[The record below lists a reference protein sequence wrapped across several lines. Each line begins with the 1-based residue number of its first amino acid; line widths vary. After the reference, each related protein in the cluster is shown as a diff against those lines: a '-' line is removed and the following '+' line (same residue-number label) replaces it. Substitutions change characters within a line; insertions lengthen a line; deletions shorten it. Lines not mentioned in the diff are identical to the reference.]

1 MATSNKIGIEA
12 FEQSI
17 QINSSIKIPTPKE
30 LLSDEDYNLVTE
42 AFNVVSKYRD
52 PNWISTLS
60 LSEMQ
65 SDLMYLQA
73 TQVTIMY
80 RMGVLASYASTTEEQ
95 VKIARSKVRVNGK
108 SIKQDIEQKGDVTTV
123 TLDDIKELS
132 YTKTENI
139 WAQAEEKRVAAEFV
153 KFIYF
158 AIKDHI
164 FMLNNTIQ
172 RLFRVE

>member
-1 MATSNKIGIEA
+1 MATSNKVGIDQ

-17 QINSSIKIPTPKE
+17 QINSALKIPTPKE
-30 LLSDEDYNLVTE
+30 LLSDEDYSLVTD

-52 PNWISTLS
+52 PNWISNIS
-60 LSEMQ
+60 LTEMQ

-80 RMGVLASYASTTEEQ
+80 RMGVLASFASTTEEQ

-108 SIKQDIEQKGDVTTV
+108 SIKQTIETSGDVTNV

-132 YTKTENI
+132 YTKTESI

-153 KFIYF
+153 KFVYF

-164 FMLNNTIQ
+164 FMLNSTIQ
-172 RLFRVE
+172 RLFKIE